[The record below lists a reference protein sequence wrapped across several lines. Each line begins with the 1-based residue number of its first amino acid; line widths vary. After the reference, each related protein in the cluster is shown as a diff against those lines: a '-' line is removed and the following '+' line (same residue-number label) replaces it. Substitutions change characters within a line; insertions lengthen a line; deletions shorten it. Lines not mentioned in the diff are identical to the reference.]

1 MYIVHTYTYIYM
13 DIHTCTYIYMNM
25 YIHVHVYMQ
34 IERQTDGY
42 INK

>member
-1 MYIVHTYTYIYM
+1 MYMVHTYTHG
-13 DIHTCTYIYMNM
+13 HTYM
-25 YIHVHVYMQ
+25 YIHVHVCMQ